1 MRKSGILLPVFSL
14 PSLYGI
20 GCFSEA
26 ALRWVDFL
34 EASGQ
39 KYWQILPLGPTG
51 YGDSPYQSFS
61 VFAGNPYLIDP
72 GQLYQKGLLTKKEF
86 EKSIY
91 HGDSSHIDYLWLYR
105 HRLPLLKLACGRAHL
120 AGDPDYESFLE
131 DNADW
136 LSDYGLFMGIKRLQG
151 GTSWDTW
158 PKELRDRDPKA
169 LESYMKLCSEDIRLY
184 SFIQYVFEKQWLTV
198 KKYANEHGVRIIGD
212 IPIYAAF
219 DSADV
224 WARRELFQIDADGH
238 PLAVAGVPPDGFS
251 ATGQVW
257 GNPLYDWDYHR
268 LHGYT
273 WWKRRLSKG
282 FSLCDVFRIDHFRG
296 FDEYY
301 SVPYGNESA
310 AGGIWKK
317 GPGIDLFHAIRSE
330 TGEKAIIA
338 EDLGY
343 MTDTVRQLV
352 KDTGYPGMKVLQ
364 FAFDSRDSS
373 SAADYLPENYSEN
386 CVVYTGTHDNDTTA
400 GWMHAIR
407 PDELKQ
413 AARYIGL
420 DPERQPLTEED
431 FVRAMISAAMQS
443 RAKLCIIPLQDHLGL
458 GSEARINI
466 PSTEKGNWQWRIP
479 ENVLTDRKLIRKIRN
494 LSEISGRI

>member
-14 PSLYGI
+14 PSPYGI
-20 GCFSEA
+20 GCFSPE
-26 ALRWVDFL
+26 ALRWIDFL

-39 KYWQILPLGPTG
+39 HYWQILPLGPTG
-51 YGDSPYQSFS
+51 YGDSPYQSYS

-72 GQLYQKGLLTKKEF
+72 GRLYKDGLLTEDEYKESF
-86 EKSIY
+86 YPGEASR
-91 HGDSSHIDYLWLYR
+91 IDYMWVYK
-105 HRLPLLKLACGRAHL
+105 HRLPLLKRAFARADLAN
-120 AGDPDYESFLE
+120 DPDYRRYLDE
-131 DNADW
+131 NKDW
-136 LSDYGLFMGIKRLQG
+136 LMDCGLFVTIKQLHSD
-151 GTSWDTW
+151 TSWDTW
-158 PKELRDRDPKA
+158 PEELRNRDPKTMETYS
-169 LESYMKLCSEDIRLY
+169 LLY
-184 SFIQYVFEKQWLTV
+184 RENIDFFCFTQYVFEKQWLEV
-198 KKYANEHGVRIIGD
+198 KRYANSHGVKIIGD

-224 WARRELFQIDADGH
+224 WAHPELFQIDADRH

-257 GNPLYDWDYHR
+257 GNPLYDWEYHR
-268 LHGYT
+268 LHGYA
-273 WWKRRLSKG
+273 WWKRRLNKC

-301 SVPYGNESA
+301 SVPYGSESA

-317 GPGIDLFHAIRSE
+317 GPGIDLFHAISDE

-373 SAADYLPENYSEN
+373 NAADYLPENYTEN
-386 CVVYTGTHDNDTTA
+386 CVVYTGTHDNATTA
-400 GWMHAIR
+400 GWMHDIL
-407 PDELKQ
+407 PEELEQ
-413 AARYIGL
+413 AAHYVGL
-420 DPERQPLTEED
+420 DPKGNTFSEET
-431 FVRAMISAAMQS
+431 FVWAMITAAQKS
-443 RAKLCIIPLQDHLGL
+443 RADLCIIPLQDYLVLGNE
-458 GSEARINI
+458 GRINT
-466 PSTEKGNWQWRIP
+466 PSTIKGNWQWRMP
-479 ENVLTDRKLIRKIRN
+479 LSVMEDKNLIRKIRE
-494 LSEISGRI
+494 LSEASGRI